1 MSEETEKYTRLHKPC
16 PSQPEKQEQQ
26 ETGDNEKK

>member
-1 MSEETEKYTRLHKPC
+1 MSDLVEKRLHKPV

-26 ETGDNEKK
+26 ETGDKEKK